1 MKNTSDPLGLRMAAL
16 NLAIS
21 DAIHRRPGKLP
32 ATPPDLAELLAAIK
46 SDPKGKNLSIASR
59 WTELS
64 RLMEDGRGELIQHA
78 KDLVNLAGK
87 VRRCFP
93 SLGEAAIKCAEETIS
108 ILVCFDAKYPS

>member
-1 MKNTSDPLGLRMAAL
+1 
-16 NLAIS
+16 
-21 DAIHRRPGKLP
+21 
-32 ATPPDLAELLAAIK
+32 
-46 SDPKGKNLSIASR
+46 
-59 WTELS
+59 
-64 RLMEDGRGELIQHA
+64 MEDGRGELIQHA